1 MDTTSDHVA
10 QNREQ
15 LERLRRL
22 VARLSDDDLRRELP
36 DGWTI
41 CDALA
46 HLAFYDRRA
55 AVLLE
60 RFGREGVFASP
71 YDYETINA
79 ALPLSDAQDSA
90 TGDRRRSSGGG
101 GGGGP
106 GRGRHTGDTGREIR
120 RLNQVKL
127 ERADHRR
134 NHLDDIEALLESR

>member
-1 MDTTSDHVA
+1 MDTTSGHVA

-15 LERLRRL
+15 LERLRQL
-22 VARLSDDDLRRELP
+22 VARLSDDELGRALL

-41 CDALA
+41 ADALA

-55 AVLLE
+55 QILLE
-60 RFGREGVFASP
+60 RFAREGVFASP

-79 ALPLSDAQDSA
+79 ALLHLTRRIPPREIA
-90 TGDRRRSSGGG
+90 TEVLAAAEAADRAAAATPETLLG
-101 GGGGP
+101 
-106 GRGRHTGDTGREIR
+106 EIR